1 MQLVLLF
8 LNETP
13 QYHKN
18 PAVKKWLLLE
28 LICEVYSEYIVT
40 SDFVRPYLNL
50 LTLYVHF
57 TENPAVKKWLPFQLM
72 RAVYFESTD

>member
-1 MQLVLLF
+1 MLLVLLF

-13 QYHKN
+13 QYPKN
-18 PAVKKWLLLE
+18 PAVKKWLLLD

-40 SDFVRPYLNL
+40 SNFVRLYLIL

-57 TENPAVKKWLPFQLM
+57 TKNPAVKKWLLFQLM
-72 RAVYFESTD
+72 RAAYFKST